1 MVKVERDVGENS
13 DKPGQSVLC
22 QAGIKFGL
30 STLRSKTGHDTLD
43 GT

>member
-1 MVKVERDVGENS
+1 MVGRDVGENG

-22 QAGIKFGL
+22 QAGFEFGP
-30 STLRSKTGHDTLD
+30 STLGSKTGHDTLD